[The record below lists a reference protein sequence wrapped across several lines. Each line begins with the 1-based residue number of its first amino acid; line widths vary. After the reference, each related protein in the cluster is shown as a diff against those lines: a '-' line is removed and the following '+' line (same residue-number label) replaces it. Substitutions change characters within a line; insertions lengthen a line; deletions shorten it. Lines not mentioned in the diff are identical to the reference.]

1 MNLEL
6 KKLIK
11 MKIWFRNIIE
21 SHGLGEH
28 TQRQR
33 MTERRSWRVAL
44 WGHSQIKSDKDRRKA
59 SKKTEKEDP

>member
-11 MKIWFRNIIE
+11 LKIWFRNIIE

-28 TQRQR
+28 TQAKNDR
-33 MTERRSWRVAL
+33 EEKLESRS
-44 WGHSQIKSDKDRRKA
+44 HS
-59 SKKTEKEDP
+59 